1 MALTHY
7 AKASGGCRGR
17 PRVIEILEPR
27 SLKPLGF
34 RYLPNP
40 QWSLLPNA
48 GFVDP
53 GARTAHTLLL
63 ITDVYAGGSANLDR
77 MAEMKA
83 LLCVRDEVEAALA
96 RAARALERNVER
108 FREGK
113 STN

>member
-48 GFVDP
+48 G
-53 GARTAHTLLL
+53 
-63 ITDVYAGGSANLDR
+63 N
-77 MAEMKA
+77 
-83 LLCVRDEVEAALA
+83 A
-96 RAARALERNVER
+96 RAHGTDSEGRRVALESPNVMMTGYNRGSELLKAVTFYVSALDTPFLEPVR
-108 FREGK
+108 
-113 STN
+113 